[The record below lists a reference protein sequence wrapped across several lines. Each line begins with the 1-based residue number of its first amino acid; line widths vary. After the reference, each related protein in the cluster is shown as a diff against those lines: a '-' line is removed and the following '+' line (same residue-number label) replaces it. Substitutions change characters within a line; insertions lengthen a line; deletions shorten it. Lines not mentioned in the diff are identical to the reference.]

1 MGAQPERLAREVL
14 GRRVLVTGAMG
25 LGKSTLVAA
34 LARELDQDGVRV
46 HCISADPGSP
56 AFGVPG
62 ALSLGSWWEASWV
75 TQTMVGLCTLDA
87 GRFRLPLVAALR
99 RLARTVQGPMLVD
112 APGVVRGVAGAEL
125 LLGMA
130 EAGGVDLILHLHR
143 AGRPLCL
150 EQELRALGVQ
160 IVLVEAPG
168 EARAPGQGARARQR
182 TRLWERYLADAAEQ
196 TIPLSEVALIG
207 TPPPRSV
214 PEAWVGRQVAWEA
227 AGRTVA
233 LGEVLGLEA
242 GGLLRLR
249 LGRRPSPG
257 EPPTLLVR
265 DAGRDPSGRLNTLKS
280 FGSGTV
286 SFVPPPDIHPYAG
299 IKEVGPCPVVRVGAV
314 MAILVNGVFGDPL
327 LHLRLRHRRRSLL
340 FDLGEGN
347 RLAARIAHQVS
358 DVFLSHAHAD
368 HISGFLWLLRSRIG
382 EFPPC
387 RLYGPPG
394 IAEHIEGLV
403 RGFEWDR
410 AGGMRPRFRVCELHD
425 GVQYH
430 YTVIAGQPGPQPAGE
445 SPDREGL
452 LREEAELRVRA
463 ITLDHH
469 GLPVLAYAFDQTRQ
483 FNIRKDRLQARGL
496 APGSWLT
503 ELKTALARGDTEA
516 RLDLPD
522 GSRACAGALAEE
534 LVLVRPG
541 VRLVYA
547 TDLAD
552 SPLNRKRLIN
562 LAGGAH
568 TLFCE
573 SPFVESDAAQAART
587 GHLTTR
593 ACGEIAC
600 AAEVGQ
606 LVPFHF
612 SRRYEGDPMR
622 VYTEIS
628 QVCPRVV
635 MPSSG
640 RITGLGK
647 APG

>member
-1 MGAQPERLAREVL
+1 MTAQPAVLMGEVR
-14 GRRVLVTGAMG
+14 GHRVLVAGTMG

-34 LARELDQDGVRV
+34 LAAELDRDGEPIR
-46 HCISADPGSP
+46 CISADPGSP

-62 ALSLGSWWEASWV
+62 ALSVGSLRGASWV
-75 TQTMVGLCTLDA
+75 TETSDGLCTLDA
-87 GRFRLPLVAALR
+87 ARFRLPLVAALG
-99 RLARTVQGPMLVD
+99 RLAETVEGPMIID

-125 LLGMA
+125 LLGLA
-130 EAGGVDLILHLHR
+130 EAGTVDLILYLHR
-143 AGRPLCL
+143 PGRPLYL
-150 EQELRALGVQ
+150 DQELRALGVP
-160 IVLVEAPG
+160 VLLVEAPAQ
-168 EARAPGQGARARQR
+168 ARAPGKGARARQR
-182 TRLWERYLADAAEQ
+182 TRLWERYLADAVVQAL
-196 TIPLSEVALIG
+196 PLTEISLVG
-207 TPPPRSV
+207 TPPPISV
-214 PEAWVGRQVAWEA
+214 PEAWVGRQVAWQSS
-227 AGRTVA
+227 GRTLT
-233 LGEVLGLEA
+233 LGEVVGLG
-242 GGLLRLR
+242 GDGLLRLR
-249 LGRRPSPG
+249 LGHCPPRS
-257 EPPTLLVR
+257 EPPTLVIR

-286 SFVPPPDIHPYAG
+286 SFVPPPDIHPYAA
-299 IKEVGPCPVVRVGAV
+299 IKATGPCPVVRVGAV
-314 MAILVNGVFGDPL
+314 MATLVNGVFGDPL

-382 EFPPC
+382 EFPAC

-410 AGGMRPRFRVCELHD
+410 AGVMRPRFRVCELHD

-469 GLPVLAYAFDQTRQ
+469 GLAVLAYAFEQPRQ
-483 FNIRKDRLQARGL
+483 FNIRKDRLECRGL
-496 APGSWLT
+496 APGPWLT
-503 ELKTALARGDTEA
+503 ELKAALARGDSDA
-516 RLDLPD
+516 LLSLPD
-522 GSRACAGALAEE
+522 GSRSRVGALAED

-552 SPLNRKRLIN
+552 SPANRGRLVR
-562 LAGGAH
+562 LARGAH

-573 SPFVESDAAQAART
+573 SPFLEGDAEQAART
-587 GHLTTR
+587 GHLSTR

-612 SRRYEGDPMR
+612 SRRYEDDPR
-622 VYTEIS
+622 QLYAEIS
-628 QVCPRVV
+628 QACPRVV
-635 MPSSG
+635 VPS
-640 RITGLGK
+640 
-647 APG
+647 